1 MGKSKFNAYRLD
13 SVEGSKVRR
22 VIVSI
27 LIIILLLPL
36 TIHADNITS
45 QFPKTIDEAVKQ
57 ANEELYEILG
67 YDYYVQ
73 NKVNEKVWN
82 KYKALVYGEEH
93 GYKKGEE
100 YRFWGYTPEED
111 DFTSYV
117 FPHDAFAGGYLDDRN
132 WIEYPWKEGLTSEGP
147 FDNNAIYKYNIEYG
161 LLIYYKDV
169 YKEPFT
175 KDWYKYVKVLQP
187 PTEYVSGTGRMWH
200 KDKSGKMWYIS
211 VPLASNALV
220 NDQQSQYATA
230 QDYSTLIVRTGTEN
244 QTDGKPV
251 ANVQNEAVVEYRVT
265 NSDKN
270 TGIAEVELEIKN
282 AKNITV
288 EGLLEAKI
296 SGEKIKCIL

>member
-1 MGKSKFNAYRLD
+1 MKRFISF
-13 SVEGSKVRR
+13 S
-22 VIVSI
+22 
-27 LIIILLLPL
+27 IILVLLL
-36 TIHADNITS
+36 HLVVIADSNTF

-57 ANEELYEILG
+57 ANEELGKIYG
-67 YDYYVQ
+67 SQHADYYELS
-73 NKVNEKVWN
+73 KVNEKVWN

-93 GYKKGEE
+93 GDKKGEE
-100 YRFWGYTPEED
+100 YRFWGYTPEGDE
-111 DFTSYV
+111 FTSFV

-132 WIEYPWKEGLTSEGP
+132 WIEYPWKEGLTSIGP
-147 FDNNAIYKYNIEYG
+147 FDNNEKYKYNIEYG

-169 YKEPFT
+169 YNQPFT

-200 KDKSGKMWYIS
+200 KDKGGKIWYIS
-211 VPLASNALV
+211 VPLASNAMV

-230 QDYSTLIVRTGTEN
+230 QDYSTLIIRTGTEN

-282 AKNITV
+282 AKNIIV
-288 EGLLEAKI
+288 EGLLDAKI
-296 SGEKIKCIL
+296 SGEKITGKLNIIVT